1 MLMVMKNV
9 KFVKMVF
16 IDRVQNQQNVVP
28 IINTGKKHNQFVRM
42 LLVYII
48 IIKKFILMIL
58 VVL

>member
-16 IDRVQNQQNVVP
+16 INRVQNQQNVVP
-28 IINTGKKHNQFVRM
+28 IINTGKNHNPFVRM